1 MAKEEDSHRAAL
13 IALHQERFGET
24 IPLIRREHVAGFYG
38 RRPTWLADTLSL
50 DQMRSEAA
58 EMEKRAERFYL
69 SAAAQTK
76 DAHTRKILGDLAAA
90 EARHHRHATD
100 LEEQCAKRAKKRKK
114 PQTVNSS

>member
-24 IPLIRREHVAGFYG
+24 IPLIRREHVAGFYS

-69 SAAAQTK
+69 TAAAQTQ
-76 DAHTRKILGDLAAA
+76 DAHTRKSSRAA
-90 EARHHRHATD
+90 EQA
-100 LEEQCAKRAKKRKK
+100 
-114 PQTVNSS
+114 SSTRNRFRRTSAPRG